1 MNPII
6 FSLLLAFGA
15 PAEPKVPDLPQG
27 APEMVILARCMVC
40 HGMEH
45 VKQQRLTPAQWEK
58 TIAKMQ
64 KWGMPLTEVEAKSLV
79 SFLSTL
85 FPPDAPDHPGKLV
98 KKP

>member
-1 MNPII
+1 MNAIA
-6 FSLLLAFGA
+6 FSLLLALGA
-15 PAEPKVPDLPQG
+15 PAKPEVPDLPKE
-27 APEMVILARCMVC
+27 APEMVLLARCMVC

-64 KWGMPLTEVEAKSLV
+64 KWGTPLSDAEAKSLV
-79 SFLSTL
+79 AFLSAL
-85 FPPDAPDHPGKLV
+85 FPPDAPDYPGKPV